1 MTRSLV
7 AGLALVL
14 LVPAVAAQGFV
25 DRTFDAGL
33 GALSN
38 TNGVAVADYDRDGDL
53 DLYLVAR
60 RAYDPGEVLTWSR
73 LYRNDGTGTFVD
85 VTLSAGIDVDLRA
98 TPGADTRNF
107 GYQYVAAWG
116 DYDNDGWPDLF
127 LGHIGPDQLFHNN
140 GDGTFTDVTA
150 EAGVAGAEAGG
161 GYVST
166 SGLWFDYDQDGDLDL
181 YVGSWWDYGPDRD
194 LRNRLYSNDGDGT
207 FTDVSEASGLDDP
220 DATWMALPFDADA
233 DGLTDLYLST
243 DIDTTTGVGINRLY
257 LNEGD
262 RTFRDATA
270 EFGLED
276 ENYGMGLAL
285 ADPDRNGLLD
295 LYLTNVATPTRFQRN
310 PLWLQTAP
318 GQFEDVAEA
327 AGVDVADWGWGTE
340 FFDMENDGDE
350 DLLVVTGLFDPD
362 YTNHMFRNDLEAG
375 SFGFTRVSAAVGL
388 DADQAARGMAV
399 FDADGDGDQD
409 VIVSNVFR
417 APYLYENTL
426 PQGAW
431 LDVELEGTASNR
443 DGLGA
448 VVTAWVDGVPHR
460 RLHHGA
466 QYLAQNLTP
475 VHLGLGQAA
484 AVDSL
489 VVDWPS
495 GGSDRLVDLATGQ
508 RVRVR
513 EGEGR
518 IGATAAGEVPAASPL
533 RVSVGPNPASAHV
546 TIRVSS
552 DAAGP
557 ARLTVFDVLG
567 REVHAAEAAGAGT
580 AAFRWT
586 PPAAGVYLYRVT
598 QGTERTAGRLTV
610 VGR

>member
-1 MTRSLV
+1 MRFLLAGLSLV
-7 AGLALVL
+7 LAA
-14 LVPAVAAQGFV
+14 PAAAQGFV
-25 DRTFDAGL
+25 ERTFDAGL

-38 TNGVAVADYDRDGDL
+38 TNGVAIADYDRDGDL

-60 RAYDPGEVLTWSR
+60 RAYDPANVLTWSR
-73 LYRNDGTGTFVD
+73 LYENDGTGTFED
-85 VTLSAGIDVDLRA
+85 VTLSAGIDVELGA

-127 LGHIGPDQLFHNN
+127 LGHLGPDQLFHNN
-140 GDGTFTDVTA
+140 GDGTFSDVTA
-150 EAGVAGAEAGG
+150 EAGVSGAEAGG
-161 GYVST
+161 GYVSA

-194 LRNRLYSNDGDGT
+194 LSNRLYSNDGDGT
-207 FTDVSEASGLDDP
+207 FTDVSEASGLADP
-220 DATWMALPFDADA
+220 DATWMALPFDANA

-257 LNEGD
+257 VNEGD
-262 RTFRDATA
+262 RTFREATA

-295 LYLTNVATPTRFQRN
+295 LYLTNVATPTREQRN

-327 AGVDVADWGWGTE
+327 VGVDIADWGWGTE

-362 YTNHMFRNDLEAG
+362 YTNHMFRNDLESG
-375 SFGFTRVSAAVGL
+375 SFSFTRVSAAVGL
-388 DADQAARGMAV
+388 DADQAARGVAV

-409 VIVSNVFR
+409 VVVSNVFR

-426 PQGAW
+426 PQGEW
-431 LDVELEGTASNR
+431 LDVELEGTASNG

-448 VVTAWVDGVPHR
+448 TVTAWVDGVPHT

-475 VHLGLGQAA
+475 VHLGLGTAA
-484 AVDSL
+484 TVDSL
-489 VVDWPS
+489 VVAWPS
-495 GGSDRLVDLATGQ
+495 GQTDRLLGLATGQ
-508 RVRVR
+508 RIRVK

-518 IGATAAGEVPAASPL
+518 IGATAADGGPTVPTFRVAA
-533 RVSVGPNPASAHV
+533 GPNPAGDRV
-546 TIRVSS
+546 RIRVSS
-552 DAAGP
+552 DALGP
-557 ARLTVFDVLG
+557 VQLEVFDVLG
-567 REVHAAEAAGAGT
+567 RRVHVAEADGVGARAFAWTPRAAGAY
-580 AAFRWT
+580 
-586 PPAAGVYLYRVT
+586 VYRVT
-598 QGTERTAGRLTV
+598 CGAETMTGRLTV